1 MAKLLVDFEL
11 SHGQE
16 QVTQGNIVIVD
27 LEPGKSNLHE
37 QVTELIAEQFNC
49 PSTNISITQI
59 KMNI

>member
-1 MAKLLVDFEL
+1 MAKFLVHFEL

-27 LEPGKSNLHE
+27 LVPEKKNLHE
-37 QVTELIAEQFNC
+37 EVTTIIAEQFNC
-49 PSTNISITQI
+49 PPSLISITQI